1 MLQQVHKKRLP
12 RVGDL
17 CLTKQ
22 KGFFSHMVV
31 CRVFCFF
38 FSGSQFPCLQEPGNA
53 CLPERHGESGYTAFE
68 YQLSRVLCAMQLN
81 LRPLRFGILSLL
93 LQKQLFVTF
102 LLGTQNDSCDGS
114 TGVASSV
121 SLRLRGACTQECGS
135 HSSLLSSPSRLLY
148 LLHPFYHRS
157 HPPPHLPTP
166 GSG

>member
-12 RVGDL
+12 RVEDL

-31 CRVFCFF
+31 CRVFFF
-38 FSGSQFPCLQEPGNA
+38 FLGLSFPVFKNQEMPA
-53 CLPERHGESGYTAFE
+53 
-68 YQLSRVLCAMQLN
+68 YQKGMVKVDIQHLSTRVLCAMQLN

-148 LLHPFYHRS
+148 LLHPFYH
-157 HPPPHLPTP
+157 
-166 GSG
+166 